1 MLTIVSI
8 VITEPIYYQFVFLFM
23 KSTLQ
28 QYGKELHN
36 VEVKKKKQSESNE
49 TRTTEILS
57 KYFIWLVNN
66 NIKEFQIF
74 YKFWNQKF
82 TTQSLF
88 F

>member
-1 MLTIVSI
+1 
-8 VITEPIYYQFVFLFM
+8 M

-28 QYGKELHN
+28 QYEKEFHN
-36 VEVKKKKQSESNE
+36 VEIKKEKQSESNE

-74 YKFWNQKF
+74 YKFWNQRC
-82 TTQSLF
+82 TNQSLF

>member
-1 MLTIVSI
+1 MLTFVSI

-36 VEVKKKKQSESNE
+36 VEVKKKKQSKLNE
-49 TRTTEILS
+49 TRTAKILS

-66 NIKEFQIF
+66 NIKEFQMC
-74 YKFWNQKF
+74 YKFWNQR
-82 TTQSLF
+82 
-88 F
+88 

>member
-1 MLTIVSI
+1 
-8 VITEPIYYQFVFLFM
+8 M

-28 QYGKELHN
+28 QYEKKLHN
-36 VEVKKKKQSESNE
+36 VEVTKKKQSKLNE

-66 NIKEFQIF
+66 NIKEFQMF
-74 YKFWNQKF
+74 YKFWNQRCTSK
-82 TTQSLF
+82 SLF

>member
-1 MLTIVSI
+1 
-8 VITEPIYYQFVFLFM
+8 M

-28 QYGKELHN
+28 QYEKEFHN
-36 VEVKKKKQSESNE
+36 VEVKKEKQSESNE
-49 TRTTEILS
+49 TRTAKILS

-74 YKFWNQKF
+74 YKFWNQRC
-82 TTQSLF
+82 TSQSLF

>member
-1 MLTIVSI
+1 
-8 VITEPIYYQFVFLFM
+8 M

-36 VEVKKKKQSESNE
+36 VEVKKKKQSKLNE
-49 TRTTEILS
+49 TRTAEILS

-66 NIKEFQIF
+66 NIKEFQMC
-74 YKFWNQKF
+74 YKFWNQRCA
-82 TTQSLF
+82 TQSLF

>member
-1 MLTIVSI
+1 MLTIVNI

-36 VEVKKKKQSESNE
+36 VEVKKKKQNESNE
-49 TRTTEILS
+49 TRTADILS

-66 NIKEFQIF
+66 NIKEFQTF